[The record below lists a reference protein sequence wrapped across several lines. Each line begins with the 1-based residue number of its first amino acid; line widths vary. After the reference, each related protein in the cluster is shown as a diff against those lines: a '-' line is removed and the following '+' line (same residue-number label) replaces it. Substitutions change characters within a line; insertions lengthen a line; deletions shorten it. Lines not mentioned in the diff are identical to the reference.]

1 MRAIFIG
8 TPEFAVPSL
17 EALANRHDVR
27 LVVTQ
32 PDRPAGRGRKLKA
45 PAVKRRAAELGLALA
60 QPRRVGEDESF
71 ARMAACH
78 ADVIAVVGYGQM
90 IPKRIRVLTRHGCV
104 NVHSSLLPRY
114 RGAAPLNWAIMRGER
129 ETGVTTMR
137 ISRKM
142 DAGDILLRRSTKIGP
157 SERASE
163 LARRLAPVGA
173 DLLLETL
180 DRLQDGTLKPTP
192 QDHAAATYAP
202 MLRREDG
209 LIDWSLPA
217 VSIYDRLRGLDPWP
231 GIHTFFRNRRLR
243 IWDAVPTAGGDL
255 EPGRAKVHRK
265 GLAVGCGAGA
275 LVLREVQLEGR
286 RRMAAPVFLR
296 GWRLAPNEALGQCD
310 N

>member
-17 EALANRHDVR
+17 EAMANRHDVR

-45 PAVKRRAAELGLALA
+45 PAVKRRAAELGLTLA

-71 ARMAACH
+71 ARLAACH

-104 NVHSSLLPRY
+104 NLHSSLLPKY
-114 RGAAPLNWAIMRGER
+114 RGAAPLSWAIVRGER

-142 DAGDILLRRSTKIGP
+142 DAGDILLRRRTKIGR
-157 SERASE
+157 SERASD

-180 DRLQDGTLKPTP
+180 DRLEERTLQPTP
-192 QDHAAATYAP
+192 QDDAAATYAP
-202 MLRREDG
+202 MLRRKDG
-209 LIDWSLPA
+209 LVDWSLPA
-217 VSIYDRLRGLDPWP
+217 ASIYDRLRGLDPWP

-243 IWDAVPTAGGDL
+243 IWDAAPGEGEDL
-255 EPGRAKVHRK
+255 EPGRAKAHRE
-265 GLAVGCGAGA
+265 GLAVGCGSGT
-275 LVLREVQLEGR
+275 LVLKEVQLEGR
-286 RRMAAPVFLR
+286 RRMGAPAFLR
-296 GWRLAPNEALGQCD
+296 GWRLAPDEALGKCK

>member
-1 MRAIFIG
+1 VRAIFIG

-17 EALANRHDVR
+17 EAMANRHDVR

-45 PAVKRRAAELGLALA
+45 PAVKRRAAELGLIVA
-60 QPRRVGEDESF
+60 QPQRVGEDESF
-71 ARMAACH
+71 ARMAASR

-90 IPKRIRVLTRHGCV
+90 ISKRIRVLTRHGCV
-104 NVHSSLLPRY
+104 NVHSSLLPKY
-114 RGAAPLNWAIMRGER
+114 RGAAPLNWAIVRGER

-142 DAGDILLRRSTKIGP
+142 DAGDILLRRCTKIGP
-157 SERASE
+157 SERASD

-180 DRLQDGTLKPTP
+180 DRLQHGTLQPTP

-243 IWDAVPTAGGDL
+243 IWDAATAAEGDL
-255 EPGRAKVHRK
+255 EPGRAKVHSE
-265 GLAVGCGAGA
+265 GLAVGCGAGT

-286 RRMAAPVFLR
+286 RRMSASVFLR

-310 N
+310 S